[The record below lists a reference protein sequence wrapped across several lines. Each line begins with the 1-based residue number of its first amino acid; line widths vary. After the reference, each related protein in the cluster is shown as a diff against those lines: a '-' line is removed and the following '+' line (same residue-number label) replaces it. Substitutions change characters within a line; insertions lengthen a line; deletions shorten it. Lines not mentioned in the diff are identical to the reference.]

1 MKYAWIKEQLKLN
14 EFNVNARC
22 EALEVNRSG
31 YYAHK
36 SGSSL
41 FRKNEDERLTTLII
55 ESFEASRQHY
65 ETQRI
70 QHDLRELGETVSCRR
85 IGRLMRK
92 SGQAILP
99 TFGRRAVGCI

>member
-1 MKYAWIKEQLKLN
+1 M
-14 EFNVNARC
+14 C

-41 FRKNEDERLTTLII
+41 FRKNEDERLTKLII
-55 ESFEASRQHY
+55 EFCRQHY

-70 QHDLRELGETVSCRR
+70 QRDLRKLGETVSRRR

-92 SGQAILP
+92 SGRAILP

>member
-1 MKYAWIKEQLKLN
+1 VKYAWIKEQLKLN
-14 EFNVNARC
+14 EFNVNAMC
-22 EALEVNRSG
+22 EALAVNRKG
-31 YYAHK
+31 NYAHK

-55 ESFEASRQHY
+55 ESFEAIRQNY
-65 ETQRI
+65 GTQRI
-70 QHDLRELGETVSCRR
+70 QRDLRELGETVSRRR

-99 TFGRRAVGCI
+99 TFGRRAVSCI

>member
-1 MKYAWIKEQLKLN
+1 VKYAWIKEQLKLN
-14 EFNVNARC
+14 EFNVNAMC
-22 EALEVNRSG
+22 EALAVSRSG

-55 ESFEASRQHY
+55 ESCRQHY
-65 ETQRI
+65 RTQRI
-70 QHDLRELGETVSCRR
+70 QRDLRELGETVSRRR

-99 TFGRRAVGCI
+99 TFGRRAVSCI